1 MLITLE
7 HLEAMIRNY
16 SKGRSNDEILG
27 FIDGMN
33 AMLDYVE
40 YLNKKK

>member
-1 MLITLE
+1 MLITME
-7 HLEAMIRNY
+7 HQQAMIRNY
-16 SKGRSNDEILG
+16 SENRSVDEILG
-27 FIDGMN
+27 FIDGMA